1 MRLQLRLICVVVSLV
16 AVTGCKKEPDRFES
30 AAAQA
35 EKKAE
40 EKAVA
45 RDNGTLPV
53 EVKGAVLNAV
63 FPTSGPAG
71 TVVFTAEKEGYAEA
85 TVNDDSGNKVAML
98 AVGDLSQDPEAKT
111 KFAAATDAIN
121 GSPVITVGKN
131 QSAMLVNNKFQVKC
145 SSTTLDPAAR
155 RGSPGQLR
163 RAAGRRAARVGPGV
177 GEVASAP
184 VVEAHSP
191 AVHNSAILFGN
202 AHHF

>member
-1 MRLQLRLICVVVSLV
+1 MRPSVRLAFVVLSLV
-16 AVTGCKKEPDRFES
+16 ALGGCKKEPDRFEA

-63 FPTSGPAG
+63 FPTSGAEG

-85 TVNDDSGNKVAML
+85 NLNDGSGNKIAML

-111 KFAAATDAIN
+111 KFAAATDTIN

-145 SSTTLDPAAR
+145 SSTTLDAAAR
-155 RGSPGQLR
+155 RAWLEKFDLK
-163 RAAGRRAARVGPGV
+163 AL
-177 GEVASAP
+177 AS
-184 VVEAHSP
+184 
-191 AVHNSAILFGN
+191 F
-202 AHHF
+202 